1 MKKKF
6 VNLIGD
12 TINTDENGKKVQS
25 LSKRISVINND
36 EIKTI
41 SEREWR
47 KIVGMYASINE
58 FDPLSVVSKERV
70 RKTILNGVPHS
81 LRGEIWCMLCK
92 VKYE

>member
-1 MKKKF
+1 LKKKF

-25 LSKRISVINND
+25 LSNND